1 MKMNE
6 YKGRDLDTHVKVLG
20 WLYILSSALM
30 LVMGFLGLLLF
41 AGIGLFGA
49 IDSAEPEAFAV
60 LTILGTLG
68 LIFFGLLSLPG
79 LAAGYG
85 LLKHK
90 SWGRILALI
99 VGIFK
104 LFNFPLGTALA
115 IYTFWV
121 LIQDDA
127 SAYFAVAK
135 AA

>member
-1 MKMNE
+1 MNE
-6 YKGRDLDTHVKVLG
+6 YKERDLDTHVKVLG

-30 LVMGFLGLLLF
+30 LVMGFLGLLFF
-41 AGIGLFGA
+41 AGIGLLSA
-49 IDSAEPEAFAV
+49 IESTEPEAFAI

-104 LFNFPLGTALA
+104 IFNFPLGTALA

-127 SAYFAVAK
+127 NAYFAVPK